1 MSRARISRKET
12 NMKTIALALVL
23 FTASVAGAQTP
34 ADPSGHWKG
43 SIEIPGRTLELEI
56 DLARNTAGELVGAAS
71 SADAKNIPL
80 AKVALIGQTMTFY
93 TRSDQP
99 FTGTLAPSGKSMA
112 GTLTLSGYSLPLE
125 LTRTGDAKIE
135 PPPASAPITKA
146 LEGRWSGALRTGAG
160 DLRVVLT
167 LANRPDGSSSGM
179 FISLDEGGMMLPV
192 RITQKAAD
200 VTIQLNGIDGVYS
213 GTLNA
218 AGTELTGAFAQGGA
232 SLPLVLTR

>member
-1 MSRARISRKET
+1 
-12 NMKTIALALVL
+12 MKTIAVALVL
-23 FTASVAGAQTP
+23 FTASVTGAQTP
-34 ADPSGHWKG
+34 VDPSGHWKG

-56 DLARNTAGELVGAAS
+56 DLARNSAGELVGTAS

-80 AKVALIGQTMTFY
+80 TKAALTGQTMTFY

-99 FTGTLAPSGKSMA
+99 FTGTLAANGTSMA

-135 PPPASAPITKA
+135 PPPTSAPITKA
-146 LEGRWSGALRTGAG
+146 LEGRWTGALRTGAG

-167 LANRPDGSSSGM
+167 LANRPDGGSSGT
-179 FISLDEGGMMLPV
+179 FISVDEGGMMLPV
-192 RITQKAAD
+192 RITQQAAG
-200 VTIQLNGIDGVYS
+200 VTIELSGIDGVYA

-218 AGTELTGAFAQGGA
+218 AGTELTGAFTQRGA
-232 SLPLVLTR
+232 SLPLTLTR

>member
-1 MSRARISRKET
+1 
-12 NMKTIALALVL
+12 MKHITVAVVL

-56 DLARNTAGELVGAAS
+56 DLARNGAGELVGTAS

-80 AKVALIGQTMTFY
+80 AKVALVGQAMTFY

-99 FTGTLAPSGKSMA
+99 FTGTLGANGKSMA

-135 PPPASAPITKA
+135 APPTSAPIAKA
-146 LEGRWSGALRTGAG
+146 FEGRWSGALRTGAG

-167 LANRPDGSSSGM
+167 LANRPDGGSSGM

-192 RITQKAAD
+192 RIRQQAAD
-200 VTIQLNGIDGVYS
+200 VTIELNGIDGVYS

-218 AGTELTGAFAQGGA
+218 AGTELTGMFTQRGA
-232 SLPLVLTR
+232 SLPLTLTR